1 MTNKIYKDKT
11 PILVVGGGGREH
23 AIVKKLS
30 ESPRAGKLY
39 AAPGNAGI
47 AQLAECL
54 PIKAT
59 ELDKLVAAAK
69 EIGAGM
75 VFVAPDDPLTLGLV
89 DMLEAEG
96 IPSFG
101 PRQNA
106 AMLEGSKVFSKGMM
120 KKYGIPTA
128 AYEVFSNPADVLD
141 YVKSQ
146 NKYPTVIKADGLALG
161 KGAII
166 ATNFEEA
173 EEAVKSI
180 MEDKIFG
187 ASGNNVVVEEFLTG
201 PEVTVL
207 SFVDGK
213 TVSQMVSSQDHKRV
227 FDDDKGPK
235 TGGMGAFAPSP
246 LYTKELAD
254 RCERE
259 IFLPT
264 VDAMNKEGREFRGVI
279 YFQLMITADGPKVI
293 EYNARFGDP
302 ETQAVLPLLDTDLV
316 DIIDAVNTQTLDK
329 FDIKWKNAAACCVVL
344 ASGGYPTKYET
355 GFEISGLNAF
365 DGDDSVTV
373 YHAGTKFADGKIV
386 TGGGRVLGVTA
397 TAPTLTDAID
407 ASYKAVTKI
416 NFEGMHYRND
426 IGRKKY

>member
-1 MTNKIYKDKT
+1 MTDKIYKDGS

-69 EIGAGM
+69 EIGAGL

-96 IPSFG
+96 ILAFG
-101 PRQNA
+101 PKKNA
-106 AMLEGSKVFSKGMM
+106 AILEGSKVFSKGMM

-128 AYEVFSNPADVLD
+128 AYEVFSKPADALE
-141 YVKSQ
+141 YIKNE

-166 ATNFEEA
+166 AADYKEA

-227 FDDDKGPK
+227 YDDDKGPN

-246 LYTKELAD
+246 LYTPELAA
-254 RCERE
+254 RCEKE
-259 IFLPT
+259 IFTPT
-264 VDAMNKEGREFRGVI
+264 VEAMNSEGRTFKGVI
-279 YFQLMITADGPKVI
+279 YFQLMITKEGPKVI

-302 ETQAVLPLLDTDLV
+302 ETQAVLPLLDSDLI
-316 DIIDAVNTQTLDK
+316 DIIDAVNNQSLDK
-329 FDIKWKNAAACCVVL
+329 LEIKWKNEAACCVVL
-344 ASGGYPTKYET
+344 ASGGYPVKYET
-355 GFEISGLNAF
+355 GFEITGL
-365 DGDDSVTV
+365 DSFKPEENITV
-373 YHAGTKFADGKIV
+373 YHAGTKLSDGKCV

-397 TAPTLTDAID
+397 TADTLGNAID
-407 ASYKAVTKI
+407 NAYKAVGKI
-416 NFEGMHYRND
+416 SFEGMHYRND